1 MQELLKEELSIV
13 CLHLQVNIDVTY
25 ATFEV
30 PLIEADFKLISLF
43 NSSMFLLVDEFLSQ
57 IDENKDDED
66 HELTAEKSQMQ
77 KKVQTKHKIK

>member
-1 MQELLKEELSIV
+1 
-13 CLHLQVNIDVTY
+13 
-25 ATFEV
+25 
-30 PLIEADFKLISLF
+30 LIEADFKLISLF